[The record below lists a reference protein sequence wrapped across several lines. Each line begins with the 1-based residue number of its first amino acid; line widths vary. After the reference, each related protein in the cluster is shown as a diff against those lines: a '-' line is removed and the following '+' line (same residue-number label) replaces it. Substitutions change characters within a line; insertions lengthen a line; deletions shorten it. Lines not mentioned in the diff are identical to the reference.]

1 MFEPRRAVS
10 VVLASQARP
19 ARRQGVWFRTHAA
32 ANVGSKLARRLPR
45 GRWDRNQVLLTQA
58 VHGRGHF
65 VHNRLRQYRWG
76 YDSPMRL
83 LLASLLTLLSF
94 LSLPI
99 HAQDLSAPGPHAVG
113 ERTVSVVRTDG
124 TSFNA
129 LFYYPATQAG
139 PNTPLDITA
148 APYPGLTF
156 GHGFL
161 TQPNLYAST
170 LRHMASWGH
179 FVLASTTQTGFLPSH
194 AAFAQD
200 LRFCLTWLEQ
210 QHTNPQSPYFGMVD
224 VARLGAFGHSMGGG
238 AAILAA
244 AADARIQALAPLAP
258 ADTNPS
264 SISAMANVRVP
275 TRLICGTQDSIVPTA
290 SNGQLMYNAT
300 PAPRQLLS
308 ILNGWHCGFVDTA
321 PAGGLGCD
329 SGALPRAEQLAIVR
343 RHLTAF
349 FLLHL
354 RGVQAH
360 WNAVWGP
367 QSTLDATTAVV
378 REARARFTPSAAR
391 QAGLTGQVLDYSF
404 TVTNDGPV
412 ASSWTLAVE
421 NALWPLALSTSQTA
435 VLAPGQSEVVHVY
448 VTVPAVSTYANDRA
462 LVSARRDVDGATRC
476 YARIGARRL

>member
-1 MFEPRRAVS
+1 MRASRVLVLLS
-10 VVLASQARP
+10 VVLGVAASASAQIRVAHWNIC
-19 ARRQGVWFRTHAA
+19 GMKGNAA
-32 ANVGSKLARRLPR
+32 AVQRVIAALHADDKCGWAQPV
-45 GRWDRNQVLLTQA
+45 DII
-58 VHGRGHF
+58 
-65 VHNRLRQYRWG
+65 
-76 YDSPMRL
+76 
-83 LLASLLTLLSF
+83 TLN
-94 LSLPI
+94 
-99 HAQDLSAPGPHAVG
+99 
-113 ERTVSVVRTDG
+113 ECTVSAKTAIQ
-124 TSFNA
+124 SAINA
-129 LFYYPATQAG
+129 A
-139 PNTPLDITA
+139 
-148 APYPGLTF
+148 
-156 GHGFL
+156 
-161 TQPNLYAST
+161 
-170 LRHMASWGH
+170 
-179 FVLASTTQTGFLPSH
+179 
-194 AAFAQD
+194 
-200 LRFCLTWLEQ
+200 
-210 QHTNPQSPYFGMVD
+210 
-224 VARLGAFGHSMGGG
+224 
-238 AAILAA
+238 
-244 AADARIQALAPLAP
+244 AP

-404 TVTNDGPV
+404 TITNDGPV
-412 ASSWTLAVE
+412 ASSWTLAAE

-448 VTVPAVSTYANDRA
+448 VTVPAVSIYANDRA

>member
-1 MFEPRRAVS
+1 
-10 VVLASQARP
+10 
-19 ARRQGVWFRTHAA
+19 
-32 ANVGSKLARRLPR
+32 
-45 GRWDRNQVLLTQA
+45 
-58 VHGRGHF
+58 
-65 VHNRLRQYRWG
+65 
-76 YDSPMRL
+76 
-83 LLASLLTLLSF
+83 
-94 LSLPI
+94 
-99 HAQDLSAPGPHAVG
+99 
-113 ERTVSVVRTDG
+113 
-124 TSFNA
+124 
-129 LFYYPATQAG
+129 
-139 PNTPLDITA
+139 
-148 APYPGLTF
+148 
-156 GHGFL
+156 
-161 TQPNLYAST
+161 
-170 LRHMASWGH
+170 
-179 FVLASTTQTGFLPSH
+179 
-194 AAFAQD
+194 
-200 LRFCLTWLEQ
+200 
-210 QHTNPQSPYFGMVD
+210 
-224 VARLGAFGHSMGGG
+224 
-238 AAILAA
+238 
-244 AADARIQALAPLAP
+244 LAP

-367 QSTLDATTAVV
+367 QSTLEATTAVV